1 MSGIV
6 GTSPNMKSGRLGV
19 FPTGHI
25 IKQTHGESFTGN
37 NDTTSSSY
45 TASGL
50 SLACTFTAGNKIWIV
65 ASVWIGAWNGGDDT
79 GSYFKFYDETN
90 SAELVGPTEDA
101 YSYVH
106 AQGGT
111 AGWEGLHPFSQV
123 YTPPSGTSITFQIYH
138 KVNWGGTSRVDRRR
152 SMITLNEVQ
161 V

>member
-1 MSGIV
+1 MSGVI
-6 GTSPNMKSGRLGV
+6 GLSPNMKSGRIG
-19 FPTGHI
+19 FYHPGHI

-37 NDTTSSSY
+37 NDITSTEYS
-45 TASGL
+45 ASGL
-50 SLACTFTAGNKIWIV
+50 TLACTFTPGNKIWIV

-90 SAELVGPTEDA
+90 GVDLGPTDDT

-111 AGWEGLHPFSQV
+111 AGWEGMHPFSLM
-123 YTPPSGTSITFQIYH
+123 YTPPSGTSITFQVYH
-138 KVNWGGTSRVDRRR
+138 KVPWGGTSRVDRRR